1 MDGCWME
8 EAEVCG
14 EEGRKVGAWWSPVS
28 PHVCGC
34 PKQECERQELNLVPS
49 TLRAA

>member
-14 EEGRKVGAWWSPVS
+14 EEGRKVGAWWSPVP